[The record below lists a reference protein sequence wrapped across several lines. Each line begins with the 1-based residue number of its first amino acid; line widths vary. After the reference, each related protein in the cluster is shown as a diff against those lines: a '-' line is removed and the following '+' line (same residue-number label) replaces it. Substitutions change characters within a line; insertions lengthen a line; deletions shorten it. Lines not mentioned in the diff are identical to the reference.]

1 MSGALIF
8 VVALV
13 VVALVLVFAG
23 VKTVSQGTNWTIER
37 FGRYTR
43 TLPPGLHLIV
53 PFVDTVGRKMNMQEN
68 VLDIPPQKVITK
80 DNASVQV
87 DAVAFYQV
95 IDAARAAYEVQNLH
109 LAITNLALT
118 NIRSVMGNMALD
130 EALSKRN
137 DINNTLLSVIDQA
150 TSPWGV
156 KVLRIEVKDIAPPE
170 DIVVAMG
177 RQMKAER
184 EKRATILEAEGVRE
198 SSIQRAEGEKQSA
211 ILTAEGR
218 REAAFRDA
226 EARERLA
233 EAEAKATAVVAQAI
247 AGNGVQ
253 ATNYFLGTKY
263 VEALAKMGSST
274 NSKVFFLPVEA
285 AGDHGLDRRHRRTRQ
300 GSAGARRRGRGGPAA
315 RLGSQHG
322 LRRDVQDRLLVL
334 VGARGGAARLRDDAA
349 GRGLPVPGD
358 RRGGGRRVP
367 AGRRRTCRS
376 NCSSSSSRS
385 SPSSRRSAL
394 RPTLQRLQRPQR
406 PSQRS
411 TPAATAWS
419 ARPSCSIAPILG
431 GRGRVKLGDGSWTVT
446 GPDMVA
452 GAAGARGCRQRHR
465 ACGSSRRP
473 RARPQGELSVPL
485 PSRKASSACSCGA
498 SLKPCAAIQSSL

>member
-1 MSGALIF
+1 MGFLIF

-23 VKTVSQGTNWTIER
+23 VKTVNQGTNWTIER

-43 TLPPGLHLIV
+43 TLSPGLHFIV
-53 PFVDTVGRKMNMQEN
+53 PFVDTIGRKMNMQEN

-137 DINNTLLSVIDQA
+137 DINNTLLAVIDQA

-156 KVLRIEVKDIAPPE
+156 KVLRIEVKDIAPPD

-184 EKRATILEAEGVRE
+184 EKRATILESEGVRE

-233 EAEAKATAVVAQAI
+233 EAEAKATSVVAQAI

-263 VEALAKMGSST
+263 VEALSKMGSST

-285 AGDHGLDRRHRRTRQ
+285 AGIMASIAGIGELAKEAQSRGL
-300 GSAGARRRGRGGPAA
+300 AAEAAA
-315 RLGSQHG
+315 RPRGS
-322 LRRDVQDRLLVL
+322 V
-334 VGARGGAARLRDDAA
+334 
-349 GRGLPVPGD
+349 
-358 RRGGGRRVP
+358 
-367 AGRRRTCRS
+367 
-376 NCSSSSSRS
+376 
-385 SPSSRRSAL
+385 PSS
-394 RPTLQRLQRPQR
+394 
-406 PSQRS
+406 
-411 TPAATAWS
+411 
-419 ARPSCSIAPILG
+419 G
-431 GRGRVKLGDGSWTVT
+431 
-446 GPDMVA
+446 
-452 GAAGARGCRQRHR
+452 
-465 ACGSSRRP
+465 
-473 RARPQGELSVPL
+473 
-485 PSRKASSACSCGA
+485 
-498 SLKPCAAIQSSL
+498 

>member
-8 VVALV
+8 MLALV

-23 VKTVSQGTNWTIER
+23 VKTVSQGSNWTVER

-43 TLPPGLHLIV
+43 TLAPGLHLIV
-53 PFVDTVGRKMNMQEN
+53 PFIDTIGRKMNMQEN

-80 DNASVQV
+80 DNATVQV
-87 DAVAFYQV
+87 DAVSFYQI

-137 DINNTLLSVIDQA
+137 EINNILLSVIDQA
-150 TSPWGV
+150 TGPWGV

-226 EARERLA
+226 EARERSA
-233 EAEAKATAVVAQAI
+233 EAEAKATELVSVAIEQGSPQAI
-247 AGNGVQ
+247 
-253 ATNYFLGTKY
+253 NYFIALKY
-263 VEALAKMGSST
+263 TEAVGKFADSPNAKT
-274 NSKVFFLPVEA
+274 ILFPVEA
-285 AGDHGLDRRHRRTRQ
+285 TQLMGTLGGIGEL
-300 GSAGARRRGRGGPAA
+300 AREAIGEGM
-315 RLGSQHG
+315 SK
-322 LRRDVQDRLLVL
+322 
-334 VGARGGAARLRDDAA
+334 
-349 GRGLPVPGD
+349 
-358 RRGGGRRVP
+358 
-367 AGRRRTCRS
+367 
-376 NCSSSSSRS
+376 
-385 SPSSRRSAL
+385 
-394 RPTLQRLQRPQR
+394 
-406 PSQRS
+406 
-411 TPAATAWS
+411 AATGKS
-419 ARPSCSIAPILG
+419 LPGAPTVP
-431 GRGRVKLGDGSWTVT
+431 RV
-446 GPDMVA
+446 
-452 GAAGARGCRQRHR
+452 
-465 ACGSSRRP
+465 
-473 RARPQGELSVPL
+473 QG
-485 PSRKASSACSCGA
+485 
-498 SLKPCAAIQSSL
+498 

>member
-1 MSGALIF
+1 M
-8 VVALV
+8 
-13 VVALVLVFAG
+13 
-23 VKTVSQGTNWTIER
+23 
-37 FGRYTR
+37 
-43 TLPPGLHLIV
+43 

-80 DNASVQV
+80 DNATVQV

-137 DINNTLLSVIDQA
+137 EINNTLLAVIDQA

-233 EAEAKATAVVAQAI
+233 EAEAKATSVVAQAI

-263 VEALAKMGSST
+263 VEALAKMGST
-274 NSKVFFLPVEA
+274 HQRQGVLP
-285 AGDHGLDRRHRRTRQ
+285 AGRGGRHHGLDRRHRRARQ
-300 GSAGARRRGRGGPAA
+300 GGAGARRRGRGG
-315 RLGSQHG
+315 S
-322 LRRDVQDRLLVL
+322 
-334 VGARGGAARLRDDAA
+334 
-349 GRGLPVPGD
+349 
-358 RRGGGRRVP
+358 
-367 AGRRRTCRS
+367 
-376 NCSSSSSRS
+376 
-385 SPSSRRSAL
+385 
-394 RPTLQRLQRPQR
+394 
-406 PSQRS
+406 
-411 TPAATAWS
+411 
-419 ARPSCSIAPILG
+419 
-431 GRGRVKLGDGSWTVT
+431 
-446 GPDMVA
+446 
-452 GAAGARGCRQRHR
+452 
-465 ACGSSRRP
+465 RP
-473 RARPQGELSVPL
+473 RGSVPT
-485 PSRKASSACSCGA
+485 SG
-498 SLKPCAAIQSSL
+498 

>member
-53 PFVDTVGRKMNMQEN
+53 PFIDTVGRKMNMQEN

-137 DINNTLLSVIDQA
+137 DINNTLLAVIDQA

-198 SSIQRAEGEKQSA
+198 SSDPARRG
-211 ILTAEGR
+211 
-218 REAAFRDA
+218 REAVGHPDRRGPPRGRLPRRRG
-226 EARERLA
+226 ARAAGRGRGQGD
-233 EAEAKATAVVAQAI
+233 AVVAEAI

-263 VEALAKMGSST
+263 VEALAQDGLEPQ
-274 NSKVFFLPVEA
+274 FQGLLP
-285 AGDHGLDRRHRRTRQ
+285 AGRGGRRHGLDRRHRRARQ
-300 GSAGARRRGRGGPAA
+300 GSAGARLGAEAA
-315 RLGSQHG
+315 RP
-322 LRRDVQDRLLVL
+322 
-334 VGARGGAARLRDDAA
+334 RG
-349 GRGLPVPGD
+349 
-358 RRGGGRRVP
+358 
-367 AGRRRTCRS
+367 
-376 NCSSSSSRS
+376 
-385 SPSSRRSAL
+385 
-394 RPTLQRLQRPQR
+394 
-406 PSQRS
+406 
-411 TPAATAWS
+411 
-419 ARPSCSIAPILG
+419 
-431 GRGRVKLGDGSWTVT
+431 
-446 GPDMVA
+446 
-452 GAAGARGCRQRHR
+452 
-465 ACGSSRRP
+465 
-473 RARPQGELSVPL
+473 SVP
-485 PSRKASSACSCGA
+485 STG
-498 SLKPCAAIQSSL
+498 